1 MLLSLKDT
9 FSRYRP
15 SVAEHMYEVGV
26 TKFVLDFLFLLNYH
40 MEEFILNSVFNFT
53 CSLKNF
59 EKQKNSCLGC
69 KT

>member
-26 TKFVLDFLFLLNYH
+26 KNFVLDFLFLLNYH
-40 MEEFILNSVFNFT
+40 MEEFILNSVFKLYLLSKKFW
-53 CSLKNF
+53 KA
-59 EKQKNSCLGC
+59 EKQLS
-69 KT
+69 